1 METPF
6 WKYDF
11 RGVTTKLGETG
22 KGEKCACPFL
32 LYRKMF
38 VK

>member
-1 METPF
+1 MKTPF

-11 RGVTTKLGETG
+11 RGVP
-22 KGEKCACPFL
+22 KCACPFL